1 MQCLYH
7 LILSAHKIRI
17 SAVDL
22 LQYKMI
28 SKVLQYVII
37 LIYCLYYSA
46 RGSKENLLW
55 YWLPYKKRYCGL
67 HSHQAFPSEIYMKLL
82 LWQWQCLRW
91 QKKAIIQWTSP
102 VGSTRRINWYRKG
115 STLLVCSTLRSATNP
130 LREGLYTWSPIFQHF
145 HQC

>member
-28 SKVLQYVII
+28 SKVLQYGII

-46 RGSKENLLW
+46 WGSQENLLW
-55 YWLPYKKRYCGL
+55 YWLPYKKKMVYTL
-67 HSHQAFPSEIYMKLL
+67 TKLFPLKSIWNFYSGNGD
-82 LWQWQCLRW
+82 CLRW

>member
-7 LILSAHKIRI
+7 LILSAPKIRI

-22 LQYKMI
+22 YKMI
-28 SKVLQYVII
+28 SKVLQYGII
-37 LIYCLYYSA
+37 LIYCLCYSA
-46 RGSKENLLW
+46 RGSEENLLW

>member
-17 SAVDL
+17 SADDL

-28 SKVLQYVII
+28 SIKCYNMESSSFTVYII
-37 LIYCLYYSA
+37 LHGAVRKTCFGIGFRIKIMVYTLTKLFPLRSIWNFYS
-46 RGSKENLLW
+46 GN
-55 YWLPYKKRYCGL
+55 GD
-67 HSHQAFPSEIYMKLL
+67 
-82 LWQWQCLRW
+82 CLRW

-102 VGSTRRINWYRKG
+102 VGCTRRINWYRKG

>member
-28 SKVLQYVII
+28 SKVLQYGII
-37 LIYCLYYSA
+37 LIYCLCYSA

-67 HSHQAFPSEIYMKLL
+67 HSHLAFPSEIYMKLL

-91 QKKAIIQWTSP
+91 QKKAIIQ
-102 VGSTRRINWYRKG
+102 
-115 STLLVCSTLRSATNP
+115 
-130 LREGLYTWSPIFQHF
+130 
-145 HQC
+145 

>member
-22 LQYKMI
+22 LHYKMI
-28 SKVLQYVII
+28 SKVLQYGII

-46 RGSKENLLW
+46 WGSQENLLW
-55 YWLPYKKRYCGL
+55 YWLPYKNNGL

-91 QKKAIIQWTSP
+91 QKKVIIQWTSP

>member
-1 MQCLYH
+1 MQAVGKCSLMKLRGFQLWMQCLYH

-28 SKVLQYVII
+28 SKVLQYGII

-46 RGSKENLLW
+46 WGSQENLLW
-55 YWLPYKKRYCGL
+55 YWLPYKNNGL

-82 LWQWQCLRW
+82 LWQWRLSQVAKKSNNSMNKPCWQHAPYQLIPQRFHASCL
-91 QKKAIIQWTSP
+91 QHIK
-102 VGSTRRINWYRKG
+102 
-115 STLLVCSTLRSATNP
+115 VC
-130 LREGLYTWSPIFQHF
+130 H
-145 HQC
+145 